1 VVHTSLWICSSSSS
15 RERVLANPK
24 FYGKPVYSIVQV
36 ANADEEDWF
45 AHVLILFQVRQ
56 RNLCL
61 VRWLENDVNRRGE
74 LLEDATGLKRL
85 VPTRNLQ
92 VVTSSHTTTNHP
104 FFERLDILFLPDPG
118 CRLHYG
124 SCPCVPGL
132 PRKCL
137 PYRQQAADVHEEEI
151 TKEGQRGCRI
161 SLRNNN
167 DNNKTSR
174 KPLLL
179 EELRQ
184 NKTKEDFMVAIWSPF
199 GHWSLVSRSLVG
211 HWSLVGRSL
220 VTGRSGHGNF

>member
-1 VVHTSLWICSSSSS
+1 MVHTSLWICSSSSS

-85 VPTRNLQ
+85 VPTRNFQ
-92 VVTSSHTTTNHP
+92 VVTSSHTTTTTTNHP

-151 TKEGQRGCRI
+151 TKEGQRGMDGAG
-161 SLRNNN
+161 SLC
-167 DNNKTSR
+167 
-174 KPLLL
+174 
-179 EELRQ
+179 
-184 NKTKEDFMVAIWSPF
+184 AIIIIIIRHHANLSA
-199 GHWSLVSRSLVG
+199 LKI
-211 HWSLVGRSL
+211 
-220 VTGRSGHGNF
+220 